1 MSSIQMSSIQMH
13 VDVIGFEGRI
23 AVPWH
28 LGKCFALSASGED
41 CYTGASFVGRTN
53 EISRLQT
60 AATHSN
66 NGVSGHLSLVQQN
79 VQQAKSMMDAS
90 SQMSQASST
99 MAANALQAINN
110 FSSTASTAERSNPQR
125 PARRTAMTTPARVLT
140 CTHIA
145 SGVISVTSALAR
157 SKP

>member
-1 MSSIQMSSIQMH
+1 
-13 VDVIGFEGRI
+13 
-23 AVPWH
+23 
-28 LGKCFALSASGED
+28 
-41 CYTGASFVGRTN
+41 VGRTN

-110 FSSTASTAERSNPQR
+110 IHQQLATKESCS
-125 PARRTAMTTPARVLT
+125 V
-140 CTHIA
+140 C
-145 SGVISVTSALAR
+145 GISKSDLEPTSIT
-157 SKP
+157 